1 MKRKLTG
8 ILTKF
13 VILALALYAGIS
25 LVRLIGRIDGAL
37 AAKRELEAQVQET
50 EIENE
55 KLRRDI
61 ENSDNDGVI
70 GNYAREKLGLAYE
83 DEIVFYGD

>member
-25 LVRLIGRIDGAL
+25 LVRLIGQIDEATAEKNRL
-37 AAKRELEAQVQET
+37 EQEVREAQAVNDEY
-50 EIENE
+50 
-55 KLRRDI
+55 LYDI
-61 ENSDNDGVI
+61 ENSTDDNVI
-70 GNYAREKLGLAYE
+70 SEYAREKLGLAYE
-83 DEIVFYGD
+83 DETVFYGD

>member
-25 LVRLIGRIDGAL
+25 LVRLIGRINEAT
-37 AAKRELEAQVQET
+37 AEKNQLEQQVQET
-50 EIENE
+50 QAANE
-55 KLRRDI
+55 ELRHDI
-61 ENSDNDGVI
+61 EHSDDDGVI
-70 GNYAREKLGLAYE
+70 SEYARDKLGLAYE

>member
-25 LVRLIGRIDGAL
+25 LVRLIGQIGEATAEKNRL
-37 AAKRELEAQVQET
+37 EQEVREAQAVNDEY
-50 EIENE
+50 
-55 KLRRDI
+55 LHDI
-61 ENSDNDGVI
+61 ENSTDDNVI
-70 GNYAREKLGLAYE
+70 SEYAREKLGLAYE
-83 DEIVFYGD
+83 DETVYYGD

>member
-25 LVRLIGRIDGAL
+25 LVRLIGRIDDAMAEKNRL
-37 AAKRELEAQVQET
+37 EQEVREAQAVNDEY
-50 EIENE
+50 
-55 KLRRDI
+55 LHDI
-61 ENSDNDGVI
+61 ENSTDDDVI
-70 GNYAREKLGLAYE
+70 SEYAREKLGLAYE
-83 DEIVFYGD
+83 DETVFYGD

>member
-1 MKRKLTG
+1 LKRKLTG

-37 AAKRELEAQVQET
+37 AAKRELDASHTYDHIVINNIVTEAAQDLMR
-50 EIENE
+50 IMD
-55 KLRRDI
+55 RSHGI
-61 ENSDNDGVI
+61 
-70 GNYAREKLGLAYE
+70 
-83 DEIVFYGD
+83 